1 MEDAVK
7 RPYRSAAR
15 ATAAEETRARVR
27 QAALELFVERGFLGT
42 TLKDVAD
49 RAGVGERT
57 LYDGFGSKLGL
68 LRHTIAILTMG
79 DESRVRMADRPE
91 ASATRAMDDPRDALA
106 SHVRSSTDLMNR
118 AGDLIRVVESVPGLD
133 PDLQRTVTRGTEAA
147 YEACLRLTQRFEE
160 RDELRSGLTA
170 AAAADILFV
179 LSSPGVFHTLRRNRR
194 WSQRRYREWVLD
206 AATQQLLRED
216 ASG

>member
-7 RPYRSAAR
+7 RSYRSAAR
-15 ATAAEETRARVR
+15 ATAAEETRARIR
-27 QAALELFVERGFLGT
+27 QAAVELFVERGFVGT

-79 DESRVRMADRPE
+79 DESRVRAADRPDTV
-91 ASATRAMDDPRDALA
+91 ASRSLDDPHEALA
-106 SHVRSSTDLMNR
+106 ALVKEATDLMNR
-118 AGDLIRVVESVPGLD
+118 AGDLIRVIESLPGVD

-147 YEACLRLTQRFEE
+147 YEPSLRLAQRFEA
-160 RDELRSGLTA
+160 RGELRPGLTA
-170 AAAADILFV
+170 AVAADILFT
-179 LSSPGVFHTLRRNRR
+179 LTSPGVFHTLRGERR

-206 AATQQLLRED
+206 AATQQLLRD
-216 ASG
+216 VLPG